1 MEEKSGR
8 NRWLPGAKA
17 GSPHPFLRSG
27 LTWNFPDVI
36 TSAQIVLHINN
47 RFEVGRPGGHMF
59 TCNMHVYASHHFIG
73 RPKMR
78 RSSNESCGQS
88 EKEFILLMRV
98 IYLSDIH
105 SCKVLT
111 ECPCDTEGHIF
122 RILDGCVRRKL
133 LRAIVIIQPIK
144 WRRKLELTVRGGKA
158 GQMEV
163 SHQLFSKDFQISWKI
178 STISFSQRISKF
190 PGKLAQLF
198 VLLQVQGS
206 RD

>member
-1 MEEKSGR
+1 MLEEKSGR

-27 LTWNFPDVI
+27 LTWNFPGSSLQHRLCCISIIALKSGNQV
-36 TSAQIVLHINN
+36 V
-47 RFEVGRPGGHMF
+47 

-144 WRRKLELTVRGGKA
+144 WRRKLGLTVRGGKA
-158 GQMEV
+158 LQMEV
-163 SHQLFSKDFQISWKI
+163 SHQLF
-178 STISFSQRISKF
+178 
-190 PGKLAQLF
+190 
-198 VLLQVQGS
+198 
-206 RD
+206 